1 MVPISAHHVF
11 DQCKVANVILDAC
24 PHENRLTA
32 RNTSHN
38 PDSGDYGDY
47 GEQLKVDVAIYPT
60 HKDAVRDY
68 GQLAADNHRVPTR
81 WAWISL
87 LMEVKT
93 SSADS
98 PFSFRSKTT
107 KASKASPS
115 QPIDQ
120 AAQSGGGPS
129 NPLLKTDNLKASPAE
144 FLRLHT
150 AARQTLGQMTEYVSK
165 VLRRQHRTHFF
176 VVFVL
181 RGRAR
186 IVRWD
191 RAGAIIS
198 TPINFAQDSRL
209 LHEFIWRYA
218 CMNEAQRGYDP
229 TVVLATEE
237 EIAAM
242 RDCAAPNDWADRYR
256 NGAIGQPGWPIYK
269 ITMRNEDL
277 IDERLL
283 QPIADD
289 IDPSEC
295 QSEPYEGTPT
305 FVVGKAY
312 FASDS
317 MAGRGTRCFIAYE
330 VARNRLVFLKDYW
343 RPRVDM
349 ILAEGATLKKLR
361 TSGVQYVPTPVA
373 SGDVYSG
380 GMTPQTSETQSLLSK
395 DERTGRDH
403 VALIHNR
410 LVVKEIGRP
419 LADHEDALQLVG
431 ALFYALLG
439 KCHGSY
445 RFDRVIHNISHSAFA
460 GMVTR
465 ADSTPR
471 HQRAEHHHLVLH
483 YHQWPDADYWSV
495 DRLGFGQISKVS
507 RCNLSSWSLGKSRK
521 VRCS

>member
-1 MVPISAHHVF
+1 
-11 DQCKVANVILDAC
+11 
-24 PHENRLTA
+24 
-32 RNTSHN
+32 
-38 PDSGDYGDY
+38 
-47 GEQLKVDVAIYPT
+47 
-60 HKDAVRDY
+60 
-68 GQLAADNHRVPTR
+68 
-81 WAWISL
+81 
-87 LMEVKT
+87 MEVKT

-431 ALFYALLG
+431 ALFYALLAHSQAWLLAQILHRDISELNIIIWCYTTING
-439 KCHGSY
+439 QTLTIGLLIDWDLAKLAKYLDAISRPGRSGTWPFMSARLLRYPNKKHEVADDIESAIHLLQWMCF
-445 RFDRVIHNISHSAFA
+445 RFYEHN
-460 GMVTR
+460 
-465 ADSTPR
+465 
-471 HQRAEHHHLVLH
+471 
-483 YHQWPDADYWSV
+483 
-495 DRLGFGQISKVS
+495 
-507 RCNLSSWSLGKSRK
+507 
-521 VRCS
+521 